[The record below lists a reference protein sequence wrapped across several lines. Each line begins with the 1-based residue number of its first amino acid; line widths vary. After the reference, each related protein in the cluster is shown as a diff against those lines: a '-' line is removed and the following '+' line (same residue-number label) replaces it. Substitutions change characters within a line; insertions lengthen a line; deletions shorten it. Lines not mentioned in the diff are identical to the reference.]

1 MEDKNNN
8 YYNIIDLKKY
18 FLVLKKRKY
27 IFLSIFIITFILSI
41 FVFFLINKDSQYS
54 VQSQISI
61 SESNKTYQELI
72 SKAYP
77 DDASKLWLISS
88 EYQFIPKY
96 FDEIIANI
104 RNDEILEKVSSEL
117 NNKYKIEDLRKQ
129 IKVES
134 VLNQN
139 KLIVTVFYKNPQEAR
154 IINNKLLEVYNN
166 EKQVEFNN
174 YYNDLLK
181 KVKNKL
187 NEKDE
192 EYKKLS
198 KEAEKY
204 VLDINKEILSSI
216 SKNND
221 KIINFY
227 GVNFLSPVIENNLN
241 EIKNER
247 YLLKNIFDNL
257 ENNKGSFINRMD
269 ITKLPDIEKDIN
281 IFSILIISFAIAIF
295 SSLILG
301 NFINSII
308 VLRSNNKR

>member
-8 YYNIIDLKKY
+8 YYNIIDLKEY
-18 FLVLKKRKY
+18 FLILKKRKY
-27 IFLSIFIITFILSI
+27 IFLSIFIITFLLSI

-77 DDASKLWLISS
+77 DDANKLWLISS

-139 KLIVTVFYKNPQEAR
+139 KLIVTVFYKNPQEAK
-154 IINNKLLEVYNN
+154 IINDKLIEEYNK
-166 EKQVEFNN
+166 EKQIEFNN
-174 YYNDLLK
+174 YYVDFLN
-181 KVKNKL
+181 KVKTKL
-187 NEKDE
+187 NEKDI
-192 EYKKLS
+192 EYEKVS

-204 VLDINKEILSSI
+204 ILDINKEILSSI

-257 ENNKGSFINRMD
+257 ENNKDSFINRMD
-269 ITKLPDIEKDIN
+269 ITKLPDIEKNIN